1 MVTIY
6 HQLTLAKTTVAA
18 LTSLDGKICVRLKQ
32 WLKLPHSVPD
42 AYFFTHHLDGG
53 LDIRNIR
60 FSVPT
65 IKNSKDPLVYIASQ
79 SILASQVSLE
89 QAVMDLLQEP

>member
-1 MVTIY
+1 M
-6 HQLTLAKTTVAA
+6 LAKTTVAA
-18 LTSLDGKICVRLKQ
+18 LASLDGKIRVRLKQ
-32 WLKLPHSVPD
+32 WLKLPH
-42 AYFFTHHLDGG
+42 LDGG
-53 LDIRNIR
+53 LGIRNIR

-65 IKNSKDPLVYIASQ
+65 IKNSKDPLVVYIASQ